1 MIFWFHS
8 LRQSYVWHAKPRDDT
23 GSCDTAAAST
33 RAYSLN
39 CTRFSPV
46 ADRID
51 CLCCVDQDTRSTR
64 QLINKLPVKDL
75 RESSVI
81 PWYKFGPSGVQK
93 MLSTCRWLASLVNKQ
108 PGLDGSCG
116 WPPRRLCQRY
126 YRPREACATLVSAAQ
141 PFAWNCQNSGL
152 ASVSHVVHCITGYE
166 QLAPSTGF
174 GLPKTYSTLSNL
186 FSCKN
191 LPYAGNIH
199 RVKAA
204 GSPNV
209 HRWSAVPDVDD
220 RENESAQL
228 RIKLRFHL
236 IIVKLNLSY
245 TRVKIEA
252 YLRLCIFIIQRD
264 RPWSRGPE
272 PATETD
278 GTDSTMIACLGNIC
292 HSGLRHLIPCTRVF
306 LCLVA
311 YTGNSVIRSLSLT
324 TEDLA
329 WNCPL
334 RYTSHPAH
342 PWLRRKCKKR
352 RIRSAK

>member
-33 RAYSLN
+33 RAYSFN

-141 PFAWNCQNSGL
+141 PLPGIVRIA
-152 ASVSHVVHCITGYE
+152 VSP
-166 QLAPSTGF
+166 Q
-174 GLPKTYSTLSNL
+174 
-186 FSCKN
+186 
-191 LPYAGNIH
+191 
-199 RVKAA
+199 
-204 GSPNV
+204 SPT
-209 HRWSAVPDVDD
+209 
-220 RENESAQL
+220 L
-228 RIKLRFHL
+228 RIASRDMSNSHQVPVLACQRHIPRYL
-236 IIVKLNLSY
+236 ICSHARICRMPVTSTAWKPL
-245 TRVKIEA
+245 
-252 YLRLCIFIIQRD
+252 D
-264 RPWSRGPE
+264 RP
-272 PATETD
+272 TC
-278 GTDSTMIACLGNIC
+278 IAD
-292 HSGLRHLIPCTRVF
+292 RP
-306 LCLVA
+306 
-311 YTGNSVIRSLSLT
+311 SLT
-324 TEDLA
+324 
-329 WNCPL
+329 
-334 RYTSHPAH
+334 
-342 PWLRRKCKKR
+342 
-352 RIRSAK
+352 